1 MRLIKII
8 IASPIIFI
16 ANCIALVGGNIGYFI
31 GCFIGLIGG
40 YIFTKA
46 IDHDLEGLGWAIIGF
61 PIYFLAMMPDTNT
74 FLGGDL
80 MGFTIRL
87 MLSMLGLVLTFI
99 TFTSRRV

>member
-8 IASPIIFI
+8 IAFPIIFI
-16 ANCIALVGGNIGYFI
+16 ANCIALGGSGWYFI
-31 GCFIGLIGG
+31 GCFLGLIGG

-46 IDHDLEGLGWAIIGF
+46 IDHDLEGLGWALIGF

-87 MLSMLGLVLTFI
+87 MLTMLGLVLTFI